1 MNAASIL
8 RRAARV
14 LEVRG
19 KATGDYEW
27 PTGQVCPLGALG
39 VAASQGA
46 EAFRFLLDVLP
57 VRVEHR
63 AVLDAARV
71 LLSVI
76 APDVDEDEATVED
89 IIRIVG
95 DWADNASLAEAV
107 AALREAARRAEAVPF
122 AALRRADIVEMG
134 GEEMILLDDAH
145 RDGDTCWTVVQRA
158 GRPTAE
164 KITRPADT
172 VVRLVPRGVA

>member
-1 MNAASIL
+1 MSTTNL
-8 RRAARV
+8 
-14 LEVRG
+14 
-19 KATGDYEW
+19 T
-27 PTGQVCPLGALG
+27 ALPSG
-39 VAASQGA
+39 MPA
-46 EAFRFLLDVLP
+46 ER
-57 VRVEHR
+57 
-63 AVLDAARV
+63 DADALMR
-71 LLSVI
+71 
-76 APDVDEDEATVED
+76 EVED
-89 IIRIVG
+89 IIRIGG

-107 AALREAARRAEAVPF
+107 AALHEAARRAEAVPF

-172 VVRLVPRGVA
+172 VVRLVPREVTRQAANAALSQILPEGGDRRGR